1 MIAAAMQVGI
11 GQFSDQGRKARNEDF
26 HGVRLPGDRLMRTK
40 GIVAA
45 IADGVSASER
55 GREAAGACVTGF
67 LEDYMSTPESWSV
80 RKSAQQVL
88 AALNAWLYSQGH
100 AYRDPA
106 RGLLSTLSALVL
118 KSTTAHVFHVGD
130 SRIYLLRAGN
140 LQPLTTDHKT
150 WVGGGRS
157 VLSRA
162 LGVDPRLDIDYH
174 RQAVEP
180 NDTFLFT
187 TDGVHEYIADA
198 QMARIMIENA
208 GNLDRA
214 AEIIARTAL
223 ANGSQDNVTVQIL
236 RVESLPPP
244 QGEAIYEQLT
254 ELPFPPPLEPGMVLD
269 GYRILRELHASSRTQ
284 LYLAEDLGTGVQ
296 VALKTPSPRFDDDPA
311 YIEQFIQEE
320 WIGRRL
326 DHPHVMRVH
335 APGRPRRFLYTAMEY
350 IEGRTLRQ
358 WMHDHPRPDLEAV
371 RSLIEQIAK
380 GLQAFH
386 RLEMTHRDLKP
397 ENVLIDANGTAKI
410 VDFGSARVAGIA
422 EIETPF
428 TRAAILGTRNYCA
441 PEYLAGE
448 AGDNRSDI
456 YALGVIAYEMLAA
469 RLPYGPAGED
479 WRAARAGRHYTPIGE
494 HRPDVANWVDGA
506 LRKAV
511 HPLPAQRYGELSEF
525 LHDLRHP
532 NRSLVAELSAPL
544 IQRNPVLFWKL
555 TAALLLLA
563 NLVTL
568 MLSD

>member
-1 MIAAAMQVGI
+1 MQVSI
-11 GQFSDQGRKARNEDF
+11 GQFSDQGRKARNDDF

-40 GIVAA
+40 GIAAA

-55 GREAAGACVTGF
+55 GHEAAGACVTGF

-150 WVGGGRS
+150 WVGAGRS

-162 LGVDPRLDIDYH
+162 LGVDPRLDIDYL
-174 RQAVEP
+174 RQAMEP

-187 TDGVHEYIADA
+187 TDGVHEYVADA
-198 QMARIMIENA
+198 EMARIMVEYDT
-208 GNLDRA
+208 NLDRA
-214 AEIIARTAL
+214 AEIIARAAL
-223 ANGSQDNVTVQIL
+223 ANGSEDNVTVQIL
-236 RVESLPPP
+236 RVESLPAPRD
-244 QGEAIYEQLT
+244 GEIYEQLT
-254 ELPFPPPLEPGMVLD
+254 ELPFPPALEPGMVLD
-269 GYRILRELHASSRTQ
+269 GYRILRELHASSRAQ
-284 LYLAEDLGTGVQ
+284 LYLAEALATGMQ
-296 VALKTPSPRFDDDPA
+296 VAVKTPSPRFDDDPA

-358 WMHDHPRPDLEAV
+358 WMHDHPRPDLETV
-371 RSLIEQIAK
+371 RSLIEQIAR

-428 TRAAILGTRNYCA
+428 TRANILGTRSYCA

-456 YALGVIAYEMLAA
+456 YALGVIAYEMLAG
-469 RLPYGPAGED
+469 RLPYGPMGED
-479 WRAARAGRHYTPIGE
+479 WRAARRAPHYAPIGE

-532 NRSLVAELSAPL
+532 NRSLVSELSAPL
-544 IQRNPVLFWKL
+544 IERHPVLFWKL

-568 MLSD
+568 LLFSD